1 MSDLADSSSPPRL
14 PVDRRSW
21 LRPAATGL
29 FAGAAAVVALAIS
42 RPALQP
48 PPVFLTAPTF
58 GLPGA
63 SVDDRTYPLPAGLSA
78 GELLRGWSL
87 PPAPFADG
95 AGPALRRALD
105 APLDHFAVKDAR
117 AEDALA
123 LWGVQAGA
131 NVAVDWPQLGR
142 AKFDPGLPMSLDLR
156 GVRAEQ
162 VLRILLDRLNESAA
176 GSAPSKLAV
185 YADGDVL
192 RVEAPADSGGG
203 RVVVKMYDIAQLLSD
218 AAVYSNRTDGDPSD
232 PPTKTELVDNLIQA
246 IESMV
251 DRDGWADNGGQT
263 GSIKELAGR
272 LFIAQ
277 TPEGHAQ
284 LDRFFAEFARRQRAR
299 LALPLHRGKPASTRP
314 SGLFGGG

>member
-1 MSDLADSSSPPRL
+1 MSDLADSSSPPR
-14 PVDRRSW
+14 PPTDRRAW

-42 RPALQP
+42 RPAVQP
-48 PPVFLTAPTF
+48 PPVFLPAPTF

-95 AGPALRRALD
+95 AGPALRQALD
-105 APLDHFAVKDAR
+105 APLDHYAVKDVR
-117 AEDALA
+117 AEDAFA

-176 GSAPSKLAV
+176 GSAPSKLTV
-185 YADGDVL
+185 YADGNVL

-218 AAVYSNRTDGDPSD
+218 AAAYSDGTAGPGDASTRT
-232 PPTKTELVDNLIQA
+232 EEVDNLIQA

-251 DRDGWADNGGQT
+251 NRESWTDNGGET
-263 GSIKELAGR
+263 GAIKELAGR